1 MIKELTYNRFNVIKN
16 DNLIHIIIFTAL
28 WCDSCKMA
36 KRPLEEFSDIY
47 DIYQADVE
55 KEPNIVSA
63 CHITSIPTTIVIK
76 NNRIITKESGYRSK
90 VYYATILNN
99 SDIN

>member
-36 KRPLEEFSDIY
+36 KVPLEELSDIY
-47 DIYQADVE
+47 DVYQVDVE
-55 KEPNIVSA
+55 KELSIVSI
-63 CHITSIPTTIVIK
+63 CHVTSIPTTIIIK
-76 NNRIITKESGYRSK
+76 NNKIITKESGYRSK
-90 VYYATILNN
+90 TYYMNILNN
-99 SDIN
+99 IENI